1 MRRNHIELT
10 GHLGADPQQRSSAK
24 AVIVTA
30 RLAVNNSYSQAGALK
45 ERTDWF
51 SLVAFGRV
59 AEALQRFTK
68 GERIAVE
75 GRLQTDAW
83 AGEDGKRHERV
94 EVVVLRVEA
103 AARERAD
110 QKQAEDDAPSAATSE
125 PTAEDILF

>member
-1 MRRNHIELT
+1 MRRNHVELT
-10 GHLGADPQQRSSAK
+10 GHLGADPQQRTSAK

-30 RLAVNNSYSQAGALK
+30 RLAVNNSYTQGGALK

-75 GRLQTDAW
+75 GRLQTDVW
-83 AGEDGKRHERV
+83 DGEDGKRHERV

-110 QKQAEDDAPSAATSE
+110 QKQAEDDAPGAATSE